1 MSTTLNVLV
10 INPGSTSTKIALFT
24 DGKDVW
30 NHTIRHSAQDIS
42 SFTHINDELPMR
54 LNSIHRELSQ
64 HIMPDHIDAVIARGG
79 LCRPTPGG
87 IYKVEGTLRED
98 LYNSPFSHAC
108 NLGGLIAEVLA
119 KDFDCEAL
127 IADPE
132 VVDEL
137 SPEART
143 TGLPQINR
151 ISIFHALNTKAV
163 ARKYA
168 ESIGRRYED
177 MNLIVAHLGGGISVG
192 AHLHGKVIDVN
203 NALNGDGPFSPQR
216 AGSLPTA
223 QLVDLC
229 FSGKYTKSEIMK
241 MLNGE
246 GGLVAHFGTSNVN
259 EIEQK
264 ALRGEKKHQLVLDS
278 MLYHISCEIG
288 ARAASLSGNVDA
300 IILTG
305 GIAHSQYCV
314 ESISQRVKFI
324 APVIIRA
331 GEDELES
338 LAQNAFRLLKG
349 QQEYAIY
356 PY

>member
-1 MSTTLNVLV
+1 MAQDYNVLV

-24 DGKDVW
+24 NGEDIW
-30 NHTIRHSAQDIS
+30 NHTIKHSADELAPYS
-42 SFTHINDELPMR
+42 HINDELPMR
-54 LNSIHRELSQ
+54 LEMITHELNR
-64 HIMPDHIDAVIARGG
+64 HKMPKRIDAVIARGG

-98 LYNSPFSHAC
+98 LLNSEFQHAC
-108 NLGGLIAEVLA
+108 NLGGLLAEKLA
-119 KDFDCEAL
+119 EKYDCQAL

-137 SPEART
+137 SPEARM
-143 TGLPQINR
+143 TGLPAINR

-163 ARKYA
+163 ARRYA
-168 ESIGRRYED
+168 ESVGRKYED
-177 MNLIVAHLGGGISVG
+177 LNLIVAHIGGGISVG
-192 AHLHGKVIDVN
+192 AHYHGKVIDVN

-216 AGSLPTA
+216 AGSLPAA

-229 FSGKYTKSEIMK
+229 FSNRYSKPQIMK

-246 GGLVAHFGTSNVN
+246 GGLVAHLGSSDVN
-259 EIEQK
+259 DI
-264 ALRGEKKHQLVLDS
+264 EKKARHGDEKCKSVLDS
-278 MLYHISCEIG
+278 MLYHIACEIG
-288 ARAASLSGNVDA
+288 ARAAALSGDVDA

-305 GIAHSQYCV
+305 GIAHSDYCV
-314 ESISQRVKFI
+314 ESITRRIKFI
-324 APVIIRA
+324 APVIVRA

-338 LAQNAFRLLKG
+338 LAQNAFRLLNGK
-349 QQEYAIY
+349 QDYAVY